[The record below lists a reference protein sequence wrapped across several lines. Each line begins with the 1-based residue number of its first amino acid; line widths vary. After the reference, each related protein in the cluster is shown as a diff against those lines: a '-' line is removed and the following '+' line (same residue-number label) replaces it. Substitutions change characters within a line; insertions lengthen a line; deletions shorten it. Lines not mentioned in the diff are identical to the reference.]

1 MVATGAITG
10 RGVGYSIGSRIG
22 GLFGGFVAGLL
33 AIPTAGAIQTLAR
46 EARRTT
52 VGHGKTMM
60 AGIDQEAAGGPGTR
74 RDVAGATTHLGR
86 RSA

>member
-22 GLFGGFVAGLL
+22 GLFGGFMAGLL
-33 AIPTAGAIQTLAR
+33 AIPSAGAIQILGR
-46 EARRTT
+46 EAWRATA
-52 VGHGKTMM
+52 GPGKTMM
-60 AGIDQEAAGGPGTR
+60 AGIDQEAAGP
-74 RDVAGATTHLGR
+74 VHPGR